1 MSEKKWTTFE
11 TEVNGFKLEAKF
23 TEEAINNVFLPFLRK
38 LTSLHGEL
46 GGRKLI
52 AFMVAPPGSGKTTL
66 VQFLEKLSKDHAE
79 FTKIKALGID
89 GFHYTNEYMNA
100 HFAMVD
106 GSTIPM
112 KMIKGA
118 PETFD
123 VDGLQGKIREAK
135 LDEVDW
141 PIYDRNIHDVVP
153 DAISVEADILL
164 IEGNYLLLN
173 NPRWTNIRV
182 MSDYNVFI
190 KADSEMLKSR
200 LIDRKVRGGKTQNE
214 AEQFYRTSDSRNVE
228 LVLNNS
234 AEADET
240 WILEADG
247 DIIKQE
253 QE

>member
-1 MSEKKWTTFE
+1 MSDKKWTTFE
-11 TEVNGFKLEAKF
+11 TEVNGFKTEAKF

-38 LTSLHGEL
+38 LTSLYGEL

-52 AFMVAPPGSGKTTL
+52 AFIVAPPGSGKTTL
-66 VQFLEKLSKDHAE
+66 VQFLEKLSKDHE
-79 FTKIKALGID
+79 ELTTIKALGID

-100 HFAMVD
+100 HFAMID

-123 VDGLQGKIREAK
+123 VDGIQGKIREAK
-135 LDEVDW
+135 QDEVDW

-153 DAISVEADILL
+153 DAISVEAEILL

-182 MSDYNVFI
+182 LSDYNVFI
-190 KADSEMLKSR
+190 KADPEMLKDR
-200 LIDRKVRGGKTQNE
+200 LVERKVRGGKSQDE

-240 WILEADG
+240 WTLEVDG
-247 DIIKQE
+247 DITKE
-253 QE
+253 ED